1 MIVVPL
7 GGDAAPVPAAVD
19 PGRVQVTT
27 GRVIFE
33 GAGQAPGCASAGL
46 IGLRHAGTG
55 GCAAFPVPDR
65 RTPAAIRYGPELAG
79 CFGSGLDLAF
89 AHARGNA
96 GDLARQLQAE
106 FAQTGADLYAAPF
119 T

>member
-1 MIVVPL
+1 
-7 GGDAAPVPAAVD
+7 
-19 PGRVQVTT
+19 
-27 GRVIFE
+27 
-33 GAGQAPGCASAGL
+33 
-46 IGLRHAGTG
+46 
-55 GCAAFPVPDR
+55 VPDR

-89 AHARGNA
+89 AHAGGNA

-106 FAQTGADLYAAPF
+106 SAPTGADRHAAPV